1 MNGWKQY
8 KLSELYSFGSG
19 LSKSADEFG
28 HGYPFLSFKVI
39 FDNYF
44 IPEVLT
50 DLVNS
55 TEKERAT
62 CSIKRGDVFFTR
74 TSETAEELGMSSV
87 ALKDYPNATFNGFT
101 KRLRPLNDIILPE
114 FIGYYFRWNRF
125 RANIVSMASETTRA
139 SLNNGMLSILPVKVP
154 SFPEQRAIAAV
165 LSSLDDKIDLLHRQ
179 NATLEA
185 MAEALFRQWFVVEA
199 KKEWE
204 EKTIGD
210 VVEIKG
216 GSTPS
221 TKNLNYWDGN
231 ISWTSPKDLTKEKSI
246 FMFST
251 ERTISVDGLAQISS
265 GLLPKGTL
273 LLSSRAPIGYL
284 SITDIELAINQGYIA
299 ILNNSY
305 ISSYYMYLWC
315 KYNMEGIK
323 TAGNGSVFQEISKSV
338 FRKLPFL
345 LPPKDILYG
354 FNKLIAPYFLKIRS
368 NQMQIIMLEKLR
380 DTLLPKLMSGEVRVT
395 Y

>member
-368 NQMQIIMLEKLR
+368 NKMQIIMLEKLR

>member
-1 MNGWKQY
+1 
-8 KLSELYSFGSG
+8 
-19 LSKSADEFG
+19 
-28 HGYPFLSFKVI
+28 
-39 FDNYF
+39 
-44 IPEVLT
+44 
-50 DLVNS
+50 
-55 TEKERAT
+55 
-62 CSIKRGDVFFTR
+62 
-74 TSETAEELGMSSV
+74 
-87 ALKDYPNATFNGFT
+87 
-101 KRLRPLNDIILPE
+101 
-114 FIGYYFRWNRF
+114 
-125 RANIVSMASETTRA
+125 MASETTRA

-165 LSSLDDKIDLLHRQ
+165 LSSLDDKIALLHRQ